1 MSKDQSN
8 EDGVAIILALSFFD
22 SVLKLSQKLCKV
34 PHQRIFECLNQ
45 GEFDLKRFD
54 FI

>member
-8 EDGVAIILALSFFD
+8 EDEVAIILSLSFFD
-22 SVLKLSQKLCKV
+22 SVLKPSQKLYKV
-34 PHQRIFECLNQ
+34 PHQRIFECPNQ
-45 GEFDLKRFD
+45 GEFGLERFD